1 MIGIV
6 SGRIFSNIAQERIGM
21 SMVPMYRICPNCK
34 HKYSW
39 NPDVGK
45 LRCPRCGSL
54 YVPDAGGLMWKPVQK
69 NSDGGKK

>member
-1 MIGIV
+1 
-6 SGRIFSNIAQERIGM
+6 M

-69 NSDGGKK
+69 KSDGSKK